1 MVGRESGSSSSS
13 SGREFARV
21 LVAQHSCDKDDDVGG
36 SGTSSSST
44 SSSNS
49 SSSSSGIS
57 GGGSGDGGSGG
68 GGGGSGGDGG
78 EGAASSMV
86 VVLPVVEEAWV
97 GSSVRA
103 AAPCRTRTIHPDAD
117 GVATLSE
124 PAAKNVLAEAT
135 GTLVS
140 SIADDRA
147 FHVACTSTR
156 VRFSHPRDTVLSVGF
171 IPLGFPT
178 G

>member
-1 MVGRESGSSSSS
+1 MRVSG

-21 LVAQHSCDKDDDVGG
+21 VVAQHSCDKDDDVGG
-36 SGTSSSST
+36 SSSSST
-44 SSSNS
+44 TSSSCS
-49 SSSSSGIS
+49 SSSSSGI
-57 GGGSGDGGSGG
+57 GGGGGGGDGGGGG

-117 GVATLSE
+117 GVATLSQPPPKTCSRKLQE
-124 PAAKNVLAEAT
+124 R
-135 GTLVS
+135 LVS
-140 SIADDRA
+140 SIDDDRA
-147 FHVACTSTR
+147 FHVAFTSTR
-156 VRFSHPRDTVLSVGF
+156 VRFSRARGHRCYPGDSFLLVFQRAA
-171 IPLGFPT
+171 
-178 G
+178 